1 MSDFSLD
8 NYLNQPQY
16 NDIYT
21 QEMIRSA
28 YFVIDGFEAWSIIR
42 NFGSDPNNRF
52 MWSDSDEI
60 TKIMTS
66 INKEYGGHSGASLA
80 LLMRNMHQ
88 ISLLK

>member
-1 MSDFSLD
+1 MTDFSLE
-8 NYLNQPQY
+8 NYLQNY
-16 NDIYT
+16 NDDYDKL
-21 QEMIRSA
+21 MIRSA
-28 YFVIDGFEAWSIIR
+28 YGVIDKLEGWSIIR

-60 TKIMTS
+60 TNIMKE

>member
-1 MSDFSLD
+1 MTDFSLE
-8 NYLNQPQY
+8 NYLQNY
-16 NDIYT
+16 NDDYDKL
-21 QEMIRSA
+21 MISSA
-28 YFVIDGFEAWSIIR
+28 YGVIDKLEGWSIIR

>member
-1 MSDFSLD
+1 MSTCAFSLD
-8 NYLNQPQY
+8 NYLQNY
-16 NDIYT
+16 NDDYDKL
-21 QEMIRSA
+21 MIRSA
-28 YFVIDGFEAWSIIR
+28 YGVIDKLEGWSIIR

-80 LLMRNMHQ
+80 LLMRNMHK

>member
-1 MSDFSLD
+1 MSTCAFSLD
-8 NYLNQPQY
+8 NYLQNY
-16 NDIYT
+16 NDDYDKL
-21 QEMIRSA
+21 MIRSA
-28 YFVIDGFEAWSIIR
+28 YGVIDKLEGWSIIR

>member
-1 MSDFSLD
+1 MTDFSLD
-8 NYLNQPQY
+8 NYLQNY
-16 NDIYT
+16 NDDYDKL
-21 QEMIRSA
+21 MISSA
-28 YFVIDGFEAWSIIR
+28 YGVIDKLEGWSIIR